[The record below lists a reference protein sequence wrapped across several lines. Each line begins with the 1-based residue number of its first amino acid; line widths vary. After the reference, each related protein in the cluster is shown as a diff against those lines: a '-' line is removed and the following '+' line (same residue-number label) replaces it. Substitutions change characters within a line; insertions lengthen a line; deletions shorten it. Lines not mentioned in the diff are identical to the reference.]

1 MGSTQQSLSRN
12 VAEHLRN
19 MILVEKKYEPSEKL
33 PNERA
38 LAEQMGVSRPCI
50 REAIKYLVASGVL
63 TIRRGVGT
71 FVSENPDVIPDP
83 FGFNTVGNQK
93 KLLSDW
99 YNVRMILEGEAMKM
113 VVENATDQE
122 IDNIRYLAEE
132 EKKLIIEDNKA
143 FVEADQKF
151 HKALA
156 DATHNDIM
164 KKILPSLHE
173 WMYFGI
179 ISNNYEMLG
188 PDLKTNA
195 FENHDN
201 ILKFIIARDGEGAK
215 LAMRYHMI
223 KGLKDLI

>member
-1 MGSTQQSLSRN
+1 MHTTDKSLSES

-19 MILVEKKYEPSEKL
+19 MILLEGKYEPNERL

-50 REAIKYLVASGVL
+50 REAIKLLVASGII

-71 FVSENPDVIPDP
+71 FVSENPGILPDP
-83 FGFNTVGNQK
+83 FGFNMIGNQK

-99 YNVRMILEGEAMKM
+99 YNVRMILEGEAVKM
-113 VVENATDQE
+113 VVENATDEE
-122 IDNIRYLAEE
+122 IEKIKQLDEE
-132 EKKLIIEDNKA
+132 EKKLIKDNDKDFIA
-143 FVEADQKF
+143 ADQKF

-156 DATHNDIM
+156 NATHNDVM

-179 ISNNYEMLG
+179 ISANENLLSQG
-188 PDLKTNA
+188 LKNNA
-195 FENHDN
+195 FENHAR
-201 ILKFIIARDGEGAK
+201 ILKFIFLRDGEGAK
-215 LAMRYHMI
+215 LAMRYHM
-223 KGLKDLI
+223 LQALNDL